1 MLHSVVVFL
10 SACSELCL
18 VLNSGNVYQEKV
30 EMKICLFG
38 ASSRGDRKT
47 VNVRNAKSYRMLEGI
62 NTIGKSSVQGH
73 WGTI

>member
-1 MLHSVVVFL
+1 MLRSVVMFP
-10 SACSELCL
+10 SACYELRL

-47 VNVRNAKSYRMLEGI
+47 VNVRNTKPYRMLEGD
-62 NTIGKSSVQGH
+62 KH
-73 WGTI
+73 YR

>member
-47 VNVRNAKSYRMLEGI
+47 VNVRNTKPYRMLEGD
-62 NTIGKSSVQGH
+62 KH
-73 WGTI
+73 YR